1 MVAVITVK
9 IVKIHKLNTHC
20 SKYNNSK
27 IYLLCMA
34 VAAAAA
40 AAVTMTTLKNRK
52 NLKSKYS
59 MMNIRNSKIYL
70 LSIVTTTVTVA
81 VKNSKIL

>member
-1 MVAVITVK
+1 MVAVK

-34 VAAAAA
+34 VAAA
-40 AAVTMTTLKNRK
+40 VTMTTLNSRK
-52 NLKSKYS
+52 NLQSKYS
-59 MMNIRNSKIYL
+59 MLNIRNSKIYL